1 MSNQV
6 IKRKFKLF
14 VVDGVKW
21 NFEDA
26 FTHNIVVDIYGKS
39 FMINVIFGNQTRLQ
53 LKVKLGFNILESDV
67 CNFFDIL
74 LPTIFLYWLN
84 FRQLQHEKEFCD
96 KKYLLIFNVAIW
108 IMHKNSTHTF
118 MKIKLNTFIFK
129 LNFYLF
135 YIMLLELMVLKIY
148 NTCIYSTQFRS
159 YRVTARQNKIN
170 DDTIRPE

>member
-14 VVDGVKW
+14 VVEGVKW
-21 NFEDA
+21 NLEDA

-53 LKVKLGFNILESDV
+53 LKVKLGFNILEGDV

-84 FRQLQHEKEFCD
+84 FHASL
-96 KKYLLIFNVAIW
+96 W
-108 IMHKNSTHTF
+108 IMHMNCSHTF

-129 LNFYLF
+129 LHFYLF
-135 YIMLLELMVLKIY
+135 NIMLLELMVLKIY

-159 YRVTARQNKIN
+159 FRVTARQNKIN

>member
-14 VVDGVKW
+14 VVEDVKW
-21 NFEDA
+21 NLEDA
-26 FTHNIVVDIYGKS
+26 FTHNIVVDIYGKT

-53 LKVKLGFNILESDV
+53 LKVKLGFNILEGDA
-67 CNFFDIL
+67 CNCFDIL

-84 FRQLQHEKEFCD
+84 FKQLQHEKEFCD
-96 KKYLLIFNVAIW
+96 KKLSIDIQCRY
-108 IMHKNSTHTF
+108 MHMNCTHTF
-118 MKIKLNTFIFK
+118 MKIKLNPFIFK
-129 LNFYLF
+129 LHFYLF
-135 YIMLLELMVLKIY
+135 NIMLLELMVLKIY

>member
-21 NFEDA
+21 NLEDA
-26 FTHNIVVDIYGKS
+26 FTHNIVVDIYGKT
-39 FMINVIFGNQTRLQ
+39 FMINIIFGNQTRLQ
-53 LKVKLGFNILESDV
+53 LKVKLGFNILEGDA
-67 CNFFDIL
+67 CNCFDIL
-74 LPTIFLYWLN
+74 LPTIFLYCLN
-84 FRQLQHEKEFCD
+84 FRQLQHEKEFCE
-96 KKYLLIFNVAIW
+96 
-108 IMHKNSTHTF
+108 KNIYWYSMSLNCTHTF
-118 MKIKLNTFIFK
+118 MKIKLNPFIFK
-129 LNFYLF
+129 LHFYLF